1 MELRPSEI
9 FYSQD
14 SIMNRFGDYTMHGNT
29 YIGETLDQLLQ
40 GHCNV
45 NNIPTITVVN
55 KYGKWYTSDNRR
67 LWVFRKAEEIG
78 FLETIDVS
86 VSSYLNGNKFTTEN
100 GGTSIR
106 VRGGTPGGRLWR
118 SWKPKRPD
126 SSYRRSTPT
135 SYNLNTSNVLSSKRN
150 TSPSY
155 PVSNQTTN
163 LYHQKTSLSN
173 RSCMSSVYS
182 DRSEQSK
189 TNTTTNPTIAQG
201 YMGQFHS
208 ANESSYGRTT
218 TYQPPSVP
226 TVPSPT
232 HTKTNRVSSPTI
244 QNRSNYFSSYRD
256 DSSNVDNRHDYT
268 NSTNTRTMRT
278 GSPFQSYG
286 RGLSYEDTIR
296 STDRVPSRSSS
307 RHETQ
312 HNLNQ
317 SFKAEHDKNRGC
329 CTIL

>member
-1 MELRPSEI
+1 MELRPSDI

-29 YIGETLDQLLQ
+29 YIGETLDELLQ
-40 GHCNV
+40 GYCNV
-45 NNIPTITVVN
+45 NSIPTITVVK

-78 FLETIDVS
+78 FLETIDVT

-135 SYNLNTSNVLSSKRN
+135 SYNLNTSSVLSSQRN

-163 LYHQKTSLSN
+163 LYHQNTSFSN
-173 RSCMSSVYS
+173 SSSMSSVYS
-182 DRSEQSK
+182 NRSEQRIK
-189 TNTTTNPTIAQG
+189 NPHTVDQS
-201 YMGQFHS
+201 YMGQFQS
-208 ANESSYGRTT
+208 NYGRTT
-218 TYQPPSVP
+218 TYQPPRLP

-244 QNRSNYFSSYRD
+244 QNRSNYFGSYRD
-256 DSSNVDNRHDYT
+256 DSSNIDNRHDYT

-278 GSPFQSYG
+278 DSPYQAYG
-286 RGLSYEDTIR
+286 RGSSYADN
-296 STDRVPSRSSS
+296 STDHVPSSSSS

-312 HNLNQ
+312 YNFNNEQ
-317 SFKAEHDKNRGC
+317 SFQGEHDINNCC